1 MPYLID
7 GSNVLGV
14 LRLDR
19 HDDNAKRMLIRQLAG
34 FARVKRTRVTCVFD
48 GLQPANFGTHLGAV
62 TVVFSGERSADD
74 VIVQRSETGHGWTVV
89 TADREL
95 ANRVKRRQVEIVPA
109 LAFTKQLNEAE
120 KGTELVDDWEAYFSN
135 EKNRTKF

>member
-7 GSNVLGV
+7 GSNVLGA

-19 HDDNAKRMLIRQLAG
+19 HDDGAKRMLIRQLAG
-34 FARVKRTRVTCVFD
+34 FARAKRTRVTCVFD

-62 TVVFSGERSADD
+62 TVVFSGTTSADE
-74 VIVQRSETGHGWTVV
+74 VIVQRSAGGHGWTVV

-95 ANRVKRRQVEIVPA
+95 ASRVKRRQVEIVPA
-109 LAFTKQLNEAE
+109 LTFSRHLQEAE
-120 KGTELVDDWEAYFSN
+120 KGTELVDDWEAYFSD